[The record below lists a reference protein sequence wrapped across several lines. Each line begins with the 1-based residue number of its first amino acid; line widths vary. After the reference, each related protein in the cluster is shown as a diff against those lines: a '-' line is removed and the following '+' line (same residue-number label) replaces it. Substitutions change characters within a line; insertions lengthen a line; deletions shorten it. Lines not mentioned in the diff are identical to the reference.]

1 MKKDILQFPM
11 RINKYLAHKGYA
23 TRREADTLI
32 TKGIVTINDRVAV
45 LGDKVLEDDIV
56 FVKNRGKQTYTYV
69 AYHKPKGVITHSPNT
84 DEVDIQM
91 SIKDFGLPQIF
102 PLGRLDKASSGLIL
116 LSNDGRVTER
126 LLSPDAGH
134 EKEYNV
140 TVEKKLEQTFKKN
153 MEHGVDIEGYVTK
166 PAIVKILGEKEFSI
180 TLTEGK
186 KHQIRR
192 MCAALG
198 HTVQNLTRVRIMNIK
213 LEDLK
218 ENEYRELQGNERAT
232 FLREL
237 GLQD

>member
-218 ENEYRELQGNERAT
+218 ENEYR
-232 FLREL
+232 
-237 GLQD
+237 